1 MPTPGDTK
9 NFDFIFLKNNYFSS
23 NWIAHFLPERYSG
36 LIQLGLLFLG
46 IIFMDGGIAV
56 AFTPFEALLD
66 DMYEGCGVQRAFGIK
81 TLMVSLGGS
90 LGKSDFKKLN
100 RSELP
105 YWQG

>member
-1 MPTPGDTK
+1 M
-9 NFDFIFLKNNYFSS
+9 
-23 NWIAHFLPERYSG
+23 
-36 LIQLGLLFLG
+36 G

-90 LGKSDFKKLN
+90 LGKSVMQNFLFN
-100 RSELP
+100 TRASGWSMLRS
-105 YWQG
+105 

>member
-1 MPTPGDTK
+1 M
-9 NFDFIFLKNNYFSS
+9 FYISS

-90 LGKSDFKKLN
+90 LGKSEIIEKIRKFLFN
-100 RSELP
+100 SHAGG
-105 YWQG
+105 WSM

>member
-1 MPTPGDTK
+1 MGNFFQLQSDRELGDFC
-9 NFDFIFLKNNYFSS
+9 NIYICS

-90 LGKSDFKKLN
+90 LGKSRF
-100 RSELP
+100 
-105 YWQG
+105 